1 MFNKV
6 LAYIARETAQIAAV
20 VAGLIQLLGALLLGF
35 TTDEQG
41 ALNALVVVILGVLTS
56 LSVSAEKAA
65 PLLAGLVQAL
75 LAVALA
81 FGFQLTPQIQS
92 SVMVFVGAV
101 VAFYLRTQVFA
112 PVGPDAVSGAGRH
125 VLS

>member
-20 VAGLIQLLGALLLGF
+20 VAGLIQLIGALTLGF
-35 TTDEQG
+35 TVDEQG
-41 ALNALVVVILGVLTS
+41 ALNALVVVLLGVLTA

-65 PLLAGLVQAL
+65 PLIAGVVQAM
-75 LAVALA
+75 LAVALS
-81 FGFQLTPQIQS
+81 FGFQLTPQLQGSI
-92 SVMVFVGAV
+92 MAFVVAV
-101 VAFYLRTQVFA
+101 VAFYLRTVVTA
-112 PVGPDAVSGAGRH
+112 PIGPDAVSRGGRH